1 MTITGE
7 EIKKARK
14 LLGWSRFDL
23 GLRAS
28 VSDSMI
34 GAYEA
39 GKRVPTEMIA
49 EDLRRALDTG
59 RLLRPRG
66 VLETKEAKIPI
77 TGAQVMAARA
87 LLGWSLLD
95 LGYRARVS
103 EPTVAAFEQTL
114 RTVRPTRVE
123 AMKRALEAAGIKF
136 IAEHGGGAGVRLEG
150 RES

>member
-34 GAYEA
+34 AAYES

-49 EDLRRALDTG
+49 EDLRRALDAG
-59 RLLRPRG
+59 RSLRSRR
-66 VLETKEAKIPI
+66 VMLATEETKMTF
-77 TGAQVMAARA
+77 TGAQVKAARQ
-87 LLGWSLLD
+87 LLGWTMLD
-95 LGYRARVS
+95 LGYRARVI
-103 EPTVAAFEQTL
+103 EPTIAAFERSL
-114 RTVRPTRVE
+114 RAVAPDKMLAV
-123 AMKRALEAAGIKF
+123 KRALER
-136 IAEHGGGAGVRLEG
+136 AGVEFEDDGRVRLREG
-150 RES
+150 KA